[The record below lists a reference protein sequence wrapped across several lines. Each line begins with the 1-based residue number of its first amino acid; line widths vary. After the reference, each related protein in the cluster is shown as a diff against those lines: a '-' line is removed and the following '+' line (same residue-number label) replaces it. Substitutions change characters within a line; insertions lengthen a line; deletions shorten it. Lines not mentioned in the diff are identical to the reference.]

1 MTGPA
6 RKPFRWRFVQQP
18 QNPLVGGLRIDRP
31 LAGPRL
37 VFQTFK
43 AMIGIAM
50 PPKADN
56 PRLDPNFLGD
66 RPGAAPG
73 RGQQNYP
80 RPLQIALQ
88 CQRRATTRFKHL
100 AIFPRK
106 VDFSCFGYHP
116 DLESRLTF

>member
-1 MTGPA
+1 LQA
-6 RKPFRWRFVQQP
+6 
-18 QNPLVGGLRIDRP
+18 
-31 LAGPRL
+31 
-37 VFQTFK
+37 FK
-43 AMIGIAM
+43 AMVGEPV

-56 PRLDPNFLGD
+56 PRLDPYFLGY

-73 RGQQNYP
+73 RCQQNYP

-88 CQRRATTRFKHL
+88 RHRRATARFKYF

-106 VDFSCFGYHP
+106 THFSCFGYHP